1 MDLFKF
7 EANFVYEASLV
18 YVGIKGQP
26 WLHSEILLKRVGS
39 GEKAWQLGALAAL
52 AKDLG
57 LIPSTAWWLTT
68 LCYCTFRGSY
78 IS

>member
-39 GEKAWQLGALAAL
+39 GEKAWQFRTFVALAENLGSILSAL
-52 AKDLG
+52 MVSHNHL
-57 LIPSTAWWLTT
+57 
-68 LCYCTFRGSY
+68 
-78 IS
+78 